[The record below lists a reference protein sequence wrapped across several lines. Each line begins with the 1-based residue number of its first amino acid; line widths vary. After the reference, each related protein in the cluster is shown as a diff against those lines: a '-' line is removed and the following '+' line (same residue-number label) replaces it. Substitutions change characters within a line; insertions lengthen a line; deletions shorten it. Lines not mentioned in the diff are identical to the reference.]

1 MASSSFPP
9 APAGGAAPIHLVSE
23 DDQNRGNGWL
33 GTVPNPLQRLGRFLG
48 RGRTSIKALQPRQM
62 IAWQRLLRR

>member
-9 APAGGAAPIHLVSE
+9 PPLAARPIHLVSE
-23 DDQNRGNGWL
+23 DDQNGGNGWL
-33 GTVPNPLQRLGRFLG
+33 GTVPTHFNDSGVSWAE
-48 RGRTSIKALQPRQM
+48 GRTSIKALQPRQM